1 MNGEMLNI
9 VYQAELLTADMSGRI
24 AHRVNSLITQ
34 IYLLCSVKEYEKA
47 RILLKELNRLVSKEK
62 TLFPK
67 LYSAPLY
74 H

>member
-1 MNGEMLNI
+1 MNAEMFNI
-9 VYQAELLTADMSGRI
+9 VYQAELLTTGMNGRI

-47 RILLKELNRLVSKEK
+47 RHLLKELNRLVSKEK
-62 TLFPK
+62 VLFPQK
-67 LYSAPLY
+67 WAHPLY

>member
-9 VYQAELLTADMSGRI
+9 VYQAELLTADMNGRI

-34 IYLLCSVKEYEKA
+34 IYLLCSINEYEKA
-47 RILLKELNRLVSKEK
+47 RILLNELNRLVSKEK
-62 TLFPK
+62 ILFPK
-67 LYSAPLY
+67 LFPAPLY